1 MIDTLIEGFISE
13 YHSFIAFL
21 PRLIT
26 ALVAVGIVY
35 LVGKMLASALIQ
47 ILKRSSMPDA
57 YHSYFSKLVKGTAIF
72 IGLIL
77 FLNLIGY
84 GTLSASLVAGG
95 GLTAVMLGFAFK
107 DIGENFLAGFFLA
120 FSRPFNTDDIIETDG
135 ITGKVKSIHLRH
147 THIRT
152 PEGCDVFV
160 PSAQLFTKPL
170 SNYTLDGLRRGS
182 FTVGIDYADD
192 ISRALTIMLDC
203 VKNTPGVLQSPVAS
217 TSIKGFTPN
226 YVELQAFFW
235 INARDQELGLARVKT
250 SAMNNCRLGLIEEGF
265 TLSSNV
271 STALTINPVD
281 VQLQNKKDDK
291 ANND

>member
-13 YHSFIAFL
+13 YYSFVAFL

-26 ALVAVGIVY
+26 ALVVVGMVY
-35 LVGKMLASALIQ
+35 LIGKMFASGLIQ
-47 ILKRSSMPDA
+47 VLKRSSMPEA
-57 YHSYFSKLVKGTAIF
+57 YHSYFSKLVKGIAIF
-72 IGLIL
+72 IGAIL
-77 FLNLIGY
+77 FLNIIGY

-135 ITGKVKSIHLRH
+135 ITGEVKSIHLRH

-170 SNYTLDGLRRGS
+170 FNYTLDGLRRGS

-192 ISRALTIMLDC
+192 TKRAIGIMLEC
-203 VKNTPGVLQSPVAS
+203 IKNTPGVLKTPIPN
-217 TSIKGFTPN
+217 TSVKGFTPN

-235 INARDQELGLARVKT
+235 INARDQEMGLARVKT
-250 SAMNNCRLGLIEEGF
+250 SAMNKCRMGLIEEGF
-265 TLSSNV
+265 TFSSSV
-271 STALTINPVD
+271 STALTMSPVD
-281 VQLQNKKDDK
+281 VQLHGRKDE
-291 ANND
+291 ANQK

>member
-1 MIDTLIEGFISE
+1 MIDTLTEGFISE
-13 YHSFIAFL
+13 YHSLVAFL

-26 ALVAVGIVY
+26 ALIAVGIIY
-35 LVGKMLASALIQ
+35 LIGKMLASGLLQ
-47 ILKRSSMPDA
+47 LLKRSSMPEA
-57 YHSYFSKLVKGTAIF
+57 YHSYFSKLVKGIAIF
-72 IGLIL
+72 IGIIL

-120 FSRPFNTDDIIETDG
+120 FSRPFNTDDIIESDG

-170 SNYTLDGLRRGS
+170 FNYTLDGLRRGS
-182 FTVGIDYADD
+182 FTVGIDYEDD
-192 ISRALTIMLDC
+192 ISRALTIILDC
-203 VKNTPGVLQSPVAS
+203 VKNTPGVLQSPLPS
-217 TSIKGFTPN
+217 TSIEGFTPS

-250 SAMNNCRLGLIEEGF
+250 SAMNNCRLKLIEEGF
-265 TLSSNV
+265 TFSSNV
-271 STALTINPVD
+271 STALTMSPVD
-281 VQLQNKKDDK
+281 VQLQNRKDEET
-291 ANND
+291 NSN